1 MKLGLLLAFLTL
13 TSCTEYRDQI
23 EIRDDDSAFFVAG
36 MEPVPLF
43 SEPRADSTVLLSLK
57 PGTNLRADLSLMI
70 EPRFFGDQEQWL
82 HIMDESLHDRL
93 GPEDLHSG
101 PSGWIRRADIESG
114 SLGRSLDEDSK
125 RYGPYRIQVRQ
136 SRCPFPEFNRCLYF
150 TAAGYPY
157 AECYVGRDF
166 TVIVVQGSIGVRK
179 TTKGRGQCEL
189 QASEWL
195 MATAGQLAG
204 YEAGKVAVLQGAFGV
219 WDETRDIKP
228 ARLHLWNLTEPSL
241 SYRIVL
247 PDAES
252 LSIGS
257 DDEATTG
264 MNFTY
269 STECGSK
276 KSDHQEWKRCVDGEL
291 QEANLPFSV
300 PMNEMCGGSTEY
312 SFWVKPDL
320 DTASFQYM
328 DLKFECRR
336 WQ

>member
-1 MKLGLLLAFLTL
+1 MKPCLLLAFLAL
-13 TSCTEYRDQI
+13 TSCTVYREHK
-23 EIRDDDSAFFVAG
+23 EIRDNESAFFVAG
-36 MEPVPLF
+36 MESVPLF
-43 SEPRADSTVLLSLK
+43 SEPRADSTALLSLK
-57 PGTNLRADLSLMI
+57 PGTNLHADLSLTI
-70 EPRFFGDQEQWL
+70 EPRFFGDQKQWI
-82 HIMDESLHDRL
+82 HILEVRRD
-93 GPEDLHSG
+93 DLFDQTDVYSG
-101 PSGWIRRADIESG
+101 SAGWIRRADIESG
-114 SLGRSLDEDSK
+114 SLGLFLDEGSK
-125 RYGPYRIQVRQ
+125 HYGPYRLQVRQ
-136 SRCPFPEFNRCLYF
+136 SRCPFPEFKQCLYF
-150 TAAGYPY
+150 TVAGYSY

-179 TTKGRGQCEL
+179 TTEGRGQCEL
-189 QASEWL
+189 HASEWL

-204 YEAGKVAVLQGAFGV
+204 YEAGKVAVLQGAFGL

-228 ARLHLWNLTEPSL
+228 ARLQLWNLTEPSL